1 MVLFRRAWLSAI
13 ELLRLLVNV
22 WVALWFAAIPAG
34 TEIMM
39 AREKPN
45 AITTSNARILRLE
58 MFLKARLKTPKSAPS
73 FKIQVNKG
81 LLV

>member
-1 MVLFRRAWLSAI
+1 
-13 ELLRLLVNV
+13 
-22 WVALWFAAIPAG
+22 
-34 TEIMM
+34 
-39 AREKPN
+39 
-45 AITTSNARILRLE
+45 LRLE